1 MAAAK
6 AAHAPLAAQEGN
18 AGTTSQS
25 AQSTRKTHLD
35 TVCLGLVVC
44 AAECMDDNHGHSLD

>member
-6 AAHAPLAAQEGN
+6 ALHASLLAQEGN
-18 AGTTSQS
+18 AGATSQT

-35 TVCLGLVVC
+35 KVCIGLVVH
-44 AAECMDDNHGHSLD
+44 AAEYTDENCSHSLD